1 LLQKHLVRLA
11 CIRHAASVHPEPGS
25 NSPQKIYTLASVK
38 VTEFTGLTKN
48 VVSYHSSVV
57 KVLAIWRARGPC
69 PLQYPSSGFLQ
80 TKIPMLSFCI
90 GTVRL
95 QNLCLVSLTWDGYS
109 VVNGSALGDEIG
121 FESTGER

>member
-1 LLQKHLVRLA
+1 
-11 CIRHAASVHPEPGS
+11 
-25 NSPQKIYTLASVK
+25 
-38 VTEFTGLTKN
+38 LTKN

-95 QNLCLVSLTWDGYS
+95 QNFCLVSLTWDGYS
-109 VVNGSALGDEIG
+109 VVNGSVWGTRSVSNVLASGDYMLFTEFVNG
-121 FESTGER
+121 YQTFKP